1 MKKTT
6 LTFICILLSLPAFSL
21 SEEEYFRIRDSLQ
34 QRVDHSR
41 GTERLDA
48 MTHLVR
54 HIVMFEQETADSL
67 IKEQFLMADKLNHI
81 NGKAGAYHSLG
92 SLHFYKGDYSSAMNN
107 WIEALNLYES
117 VDNFDEAGLT
127 YQRMIMVYHF
137 TGNIDKV
144 PMYYHRALDYFGR
157 TNNRLQTAL
166 MYNWMGY
173 HYNNYEVN
181 PELSKYYLHK
191 SIAVASEIDTPSI
204 LWAGM
209 YASLSLSYR
218 NGQQYDSA
226 LFAMSKAFT
235 YLDGHS
241 DDYRLYRIICY
252 KDLGSIY
259 LRKQQMDSAIY
270 YFERSIAE
278 SEEISY
284 LFNISISGLI
294 LAKIY
299 LSLNDKEQSEDLL
312 IMAYNAGLEINRTGS
327 FYAGSKNKYAAEWIG
342 DGVLGIFKFF
352 TPQAKKYWAKRR
364 ALQPISLE
372 LSRLY
377 KARGDLAK
385 ALEFHEKYHAWSD
398 SIIQVERASELFN
411 LQMNY
416 ETEIKDKRIEVLSQS
431 NELKELRVR
440 QYTLF
445 LVGMGAFIILSIALL
460 LLLLRQRHLKA
471 EQEKTGLQQKLFQ
484 LQMNPHFIFNSLSS
498 IQHLIVEE
506 DTERASIC
514 LAEFSNLVRSILYS
528 SSNETIGLDTEIKT
542 IESYLALQKM
552 RYNDK
557 FDYDIMIDPGLDPE
571 TLEIPVMLL
580 QPFIENAIEHGIRNL
595 GSKGKIDVRFM
606 RRNSSLILEIEDN
619 GIGREKAQEL
629 LKQRDKTHKS
639 MATAI
644 TLERIAVLN
653 RKLKRKITMEIVDL
667 KDEQGKA
674 KGTRVVFGVP
684 LT

>member
-1 MKKTT
+1 MKKA
-6 LTFICILLSLPAFSL
+6 ILIFLSVFLSLPAFSL
-21 SEEEYFRIRDSLQ
+21 SEEEYFHLRDSLQ
-34 QRVDHSR
+34 QRVDISR

-54 HIVMFEQETADSL
+54 HIVMFEPETADSL
-67 IKEQFLMADKLNHI
+67 IQEQFIMAEELNHI
-81 NGKAGAYHSLG
+81 NGKAGAYHNLG
-92 SLHFYKGDYSSAMNN
+92 SLHFYKGDYSGAMNN
-107 WIEALNLYES
+107 WIEALNLYET

-144 PMYYHRALDYFGR
+144 PIYYHRALDYFGR

-173 HYNNYEVN
+173 HYNNFEVN
-181 PELSKYYLHK
+181 PELAKYYLQK
-191 SIAVASEIDTPSI
+191 SMSVASEIDVPSI

-218 NGQQYDSA
+218 IDQQYDSA
-226 LFAMSKAFT
+226 LVAMHKSFT
-235 YLDGHS
+235 YLEEDS
-241 DDYRLYRIICY
+241 DDNRLYRILGY
-252 KDLGSIY
+252 KDLGFIY
-259 LRKQQMDSAIY
+259 LGKQQMDSAIY

-299 LSLNDKEQSEDLL
+299 LRLNDIEQSEDLL

-327 FYAGSKNKYAAEWIG
+327 FYSGSKNKYASEWIG

-352 TPQAKKYWAKRR
+352 TPQAKKYWVKRR
-364 ALQPISLE
+364 ALQPICLE
-372 LSRLY
+372 LSKLY

-385 ALEFHEKYHAWSD
+385 ALEFHEEYHAWSD
-398 SIIQVERASELFN
+398 SITKVERAIELFN

-445 LVGMGAFIILSIALL
+445 LAGMGAFIILSVAML

-498 IQHLIVEE
+498 IQHLIVEQ

-528 SSNETIGLDTEIKT
+528 SSNETISLDTEIKT

-557 FDYDIMIDPGLDPE
+557 FDYDIIIDPGLDPE
-571 TLEIPVMLL
+571 NLEIPVMLL
-580 QPFIENAIEHGIRNL
+580 QPFIENAIEHGIRHK
-595 GSKGKIDVRFM
+595 GSKGRIQLRI
-606 RRNSSLILEIEDN
+606 RRSGEHLSQS
-619 GIGREKAQEL
+619 K
-629 LKQRDKTHKS
+629 
-639 MATAI
+639 
-644 TLERIAVLN
+644 
-653 RKLKRKITMEIVDL
+653 
-667 KDEQGKA
+667 
-674 KGTRVVFGVP
+674 
-684 LT
+684 